1 MKEPI
6 NINHKVR
13 FICHLYLSAAY
24 IMDILF
30 SEVDFSNL
38 VTI

>member
-1 MKEPI
+1 MYGKLSSEMQPI
-6 NINHKVR
+6 
-13 FICHLYLSAAY
+13 YLSAAY